1 MSRGGYTSAIDM
13 WSMGCIFGELLQRI
27 VHIGSA
33 ATPNLQIAPLFAMH
47 HAPKTPASGCAPK
60 PCVLIHKPW
69 TAHLVPSQLGVTF
82 VCRPRACV
90 CHSLH

>member
-47 HAPKTPASGCAPK
+47 GAPKTPASGCE
-60 PCVLIHKPW
+60 
-69 TAHLVPSQLGVTF
+69 
-82 VCRPRACV
+82 PRTNYDNFYDFIKLYYADHV
-90 CHSLH
+90 VGFQTRL